1 MRTLS
6 RLALSAGLTLACLW
20 PTTHLLFG
28 QDPAATAPNE
38 PATLKAEPET
48 EEKTLARKR
57 LDLQAQ
63 RIGTMKV
70 TWKEADDK
78 LPTTFETTPIFKYD
92 DPARGLVS
100 AGLWR
105 LGPKG
110 RPLAIISTELQPR
123 FYGSPRIIYE
133 FLSLTPKAFSITSTD
148 SRWSPSASEIEF
160 KPIPNAPEPAE
171 NAPQRLIQMRA
182 QARRFTASE
191 VVKERFE
198 LRLMPQPIER
208 YTPEGSDRADGSM
221 FLLAFGL
228 NPEAILFI
236 ESDGKQWN
244 YAIGRLA
251 GASKMNAEID
261 GQPAWE
267 IGPVKYGWQNSY
279 TASNSQADI
288 PGIAPDGTPV
298 KPMEP

>member
-6 RLALSAGLTLACLW
+6 RLALSSGLALVCLW
-20 PTTHLLFG
+20 PTTQLLFG
-28 QDPAATAPNE
+28 QDPAAAAPNE

-48 EEKTLARKR
+48 EEKALARKR

-63 RIGTMKV
+63 RIGQMKV
-70 TWKEADDK
+70 AWKEPADN
-78 LPTTFETTPIFKYD
+78 LPAQFETTPIFKYD

-123 FYGSPRIIYE
+123 YHGSPRIIYE
-133 FLSLTPKAFSITSTD
+133 YLSLTPKAFTVTSNDT
-148 SRWSPSASEIEF
+148 RWSPSASEIEF
-160 KPIPNAPEPAE
+160 KPIPGAPEPAE
-171 NAPQRLIQMRA
+171 NPAQRLIQMRA

-208 YTPEGSDRADGSM
+208 YTPAGSDRADASM

-244 YAIGRLA
+244 YALGRLA

-267 IGPVKYGWQNSY
+267 AGPARYGWQNPY

-298 KPMEP
+298 KPLEP

>member
-1 MRTLS
+1 
-6 RLALSAGLTLACLW
+6 
-20 PTTHLLFG
+20 
-28 QDPAATAPNE
+28 
-38 PATLKAEPET
+38 
-48 EEKTLARKR
+48 
-57 LDLQAQ
+57 
-63 RIGTMKV
+63 MKV
-70 TWKEADDK
+70 AWKEAIDD
-78 LPTTFETTPIFKYD
+78 LPTGFETTPIFKYD

-100 AGLWR
+100 AGLAR

-110 RPLAIISTELQPR
+110 RPLAHHLHGAPAPLLRQPPHHLR
-123 FYGSPRIIYE
+123 IPLAHPQGLHGHVQRYPLGAHRQRDRVQAHPRAPPNRPR
-133 FLSLTPKAFSITSTD
+133 TPPT
-148 SRWSPSASEIEF
+148 
-160 KPIPNAPEPAE
+160 
-171 NAPQRLIQMRA
+171 RLIQMRA

-208 YTPEGSDRADGSM
+208 YTPAGSDRADGSM

-244 YAIGRLA
+244 YALGRLA

-267 IGPVKYGWQNSY
+267 AGPAKYGWQNPY

-298 KPMEP
+298 KPLEP